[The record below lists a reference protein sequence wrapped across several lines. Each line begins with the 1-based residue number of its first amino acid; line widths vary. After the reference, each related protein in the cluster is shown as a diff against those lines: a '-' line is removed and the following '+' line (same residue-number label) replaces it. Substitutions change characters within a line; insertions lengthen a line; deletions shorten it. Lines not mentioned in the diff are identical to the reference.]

1 MPLSFIQNY
10 RRKITAK
17 YTETIVVY
25 LKLMKFSVIV
35 FLSYLQ
41 IIVELRTIY
50 DRYGEEVLKMG
61 LFNEGS
67 KKYIYKI
74 I

>member
-67 KKYIYKI
+67 KKYNYKI

>member
-1 MPLSFIQNY
+1 M
-10 RRKITAK
+10 KITAN

-67 KKYIYKI
+67 KKYNYKI

>member
-1 MPLSFIQNY
+1 LPLSFIQNY

-67 KKYIYKI
+67 KKYNYKI